1 MCYNLRMHSSPISAT
16 RRGFL
21 KGGLLAAAAFPFI
34 GHARG
39 LNGRATLALIGAGK
53 QGRGL
58 LHSFLGQDL
67 VVTAVCDCDRAR
79 REDRARVV
87 NDYYAQRAQ
96 LGVPGTVCRAV
107 ADFREVLADPSV
119 DMVCIATPDHWHAYM
134 AVEAMKAGKDV
145 YCEKP
150 LVHTVEEARLV
161 MEASAK
167 TGRILQT
174 GAMQRSGLEF
184 RTACEIVRNGFIGRV
199 KLVDANFG
207 GPSRPHRDYENPD
220 NAAAEGAPNPDV
232 DFDMW
237 CGPAPLAKYSDR
249 LAPRGVHGFFPMFW
263 RYDDWFGLGMCG
275 DWGAHHLDIA
285 QWGLGCD
292 ETGPVKVVRSD
303 VAPSKGRF
311 DGGRRQR
318 GAQLV
323 FADGCV
329 VRHAPFTGSDFGT
342 VFYGEEGIVA
352 VNRGRLAVWRGKG
365 VSPDQDLQARLN
377 DGSFDGMERVAFWN
391 SAATSASASSASAA
405 SGRDRSPNGP
415 RGDGRRPSDR
425 SLLDAVNKATKAFRL
440 KKAPVKLYKAL
451 GHPADFVDCFRSR
464 RQPCSHAGI
473 GARSA
478 ILSILCNLSYVHDT
492 GFGWDPAKNVF
503 ADGTGDARWLAK
515 DYRGDWKVRL

>member
-1 MCYNLRMHSSPISAT
+1 MYSSTISAS
-16 RRGFL
+16 RRAFL
-21 KGGLLAAAAFPFI
+21 KGGLLAAAAFPFV
-34 GHARG
+34 ARG
-39 LNGRATLALIGAGK
+39 RAVNGKPALALIGAGK

-58 LHSFLGQDL
+58 LHAFLGQDL
-67 VVTAVCDCDRAR
+67 VVTAVCDCDRVR
-79 REDRARVV
+79 REDRTRVV
-87 NDYYAQRAQ
+87 NDYYAAHPQ

-107 ADFREVLADPSV
+107 ADFRAVLADPSV
-119 DMVCIATPDHWHAYM
+119 DMVCIATPDHWHAYI

-150 LVHTVEEARLV
+150 LTHTIEEARLV
-161 MEASAK
+161 MDASAK
-167 TGRILQT
+167 YGRILQT
-174 GAMQRSGLEF
+174 GAMQRSGVEF
-184 RTACEIVRNGFIGRV
+184 RTACEIVRNGFIGKIR
-199 KLVDANFG
+199 LVDANFG
-207 GPSRPHRDYENPD
+207 GPSRPHRDYENPA
-220 NAAAEGAPNPDV
+220 NAAQEGAPNPDC

-237 CGPAPLAKYSDR
+237 CGGAPLATYSDR
-249 LAPRGVHGFFPMFW
+249 LAPRGVHDFFPMFW

-303 VAPSKGRF
+303 VAPSEGRF

-329 VRHAPFTGSDFGT
+329 VRHAPFAGSDFGT

-365 VSPDQDLQARLN
+365 VSPDQDLQTRLN
-377 DGSFDGMERVAFWN
+377 NGTFDGMERVAFWN
-391 SAATSASASSASAA
+391 PQAGT
-405 SGRDRSPNGP
+405 
-415 RGDGRRPSDR
+415 DGAHPSDR
-425 SLLDAVNKATKAFRL
+425 SLLDAVNKATKAFHL

-451 GHPADFVDCFRSR
+451 GHPADFVTCFSSR
-464 RQPCSHAGI
+464 RQPCSHAGV

-492 GFGWDPAKNVF
+492 GFAWDPAKNVF
-503 ADGTGDARWLAK
+503 ANGTGDPRWLTK
-515 DYRGDWKVRL
+515 DYRGDWKVRA

>member
-1 MCYNLRMHSSPISAT
+1 MCYNSPMHSSSIST
-16 RRGFL
+16 SRRSFL
-21 KGGLLAAAAFPFI
+21 KGGLLAAATVPFI
-34 GHARG
+34 SHGRG
-39 LNGRATLALIGAGK
+39 LNGKATLALIGAGK

-58 LHSFLGQDL
+58 LHGFLGQDL

-87 NDYYAQRAQ
+87 NDYYAQHPQ

-150 LVHTVEEARLV
+150 LTHTVEEARLV

-174 GAMQRSGLEF
+174 GAMQRSGVEF
-184 RTACEIVRNGFIGRV
+184 RTACEIVRNGFIGKVR
-199 KLVDANFG
+199 LVDANFG
-207 GPSRPHRDYENPD
+207 GPSRPHRDYENAD
-220 NAAAEGAPNPDV
+220 NAATEGAPNPDV

-237 CGPAPLAKYSDR
+237 CGPAPRAKYSDR
-249 LAPRGVHGFFPMFW
+249 LAPRGVHDFFPMFW
-263 RYDDWFGLGMCG
+263 RMDDWFGLGLCG

-285 QWGLGCD
+285 QWGLGRD
-292 ETGPVKVVRSD
+292 ASGPVKVVRSELP
-303 VAPSKGRF
+303 PSKGRF

-318 GAQLV
+318 GVQLV
-323 FADGCV
+323 FDDGCV
-329 VRHAPFTGSDFGT
+329 VRHAPFRGSAFGT

-365 VSPDQDLQARLN
+365 LSPDQDLQARLN
-377 DGSFDGMERVAFWN
+377 DGSFDGMERIAFWN
-391 SAATSASASSASAA
+391 PDA
-405 SGRDRSPNGP
+405 GRDGAPRGP
-415 RGDGRRPSDR
+415 RPPDR
-425 SLLDAVNKATKAFRL
+425 SLLDAVNKATKAFKL

-451 GHPADFVDCFRSR
+451 GHPADFVGCFKSR
-464 RQPCSHAGI
+464 QQPCSSAET
-473 GARSA
+473 GARAS
-478 ILSILCNLSYVHDT
+478 ILCNLCNLSYVHDA
-492 GFGWDPAKNVF
+492 GFDWDPARNVF
-503 ADGTGDARWLAK
+503 ANGTGEAAWLGKA
-515 DYRGDWKVRL
+515 YRGDWKVRL